1 MDIQSLLKLWPQYQ
15 TWLKQNNINESNV
28 QEKTKNL
35 INQIKQDPQKA
46 SQLNNILSSPELANV
61 AKSLNLSNEQI
72 QKIQNVF
79 NDSSNST
86 QTGNLTP
93 QQLEMIKKFK
103 R

>member
-1 MDIQSLLKLWPQYQ
+1 MDIQNLLKLWPQYQ
-15 TWLKQNNINESNV
+15 TWLKQNNINESNI

-46 SQLNNILSSPELANV
+46 NQLNSILSSPELANI

-79 NDSSNST
+79 NDSSST
-86 QTGNLTP
+86 SSGNLTP

>member
-1 MDIQSLLKLWPQYQ
+1 MDIQNLLKLWPQYQ
-15 TWLKQNNINESNV
+15 TWLKQNNINENNI
-28 QEKTKNL
+28 QEKTKSL

-46 SQLNNILSSPELANV
+46 NQLNSILSSPELANI

-79 NDSSNST
+79 NDSSST
-86 QTGNLTP
+86 SSGNLTP

>member
-28 QEKTKNL
+28 QEKTRNL

-46 SQLNNILSSPELANV
+46 NQLNSILSSPELANI
-61 AKSLNLSNEQI
+61 ANSLNLSNEQI

-79 NDSSNST
+79 NDNFNST
-86 QTGNLTP
+86 SNGNLTP

>member
-1 MDIQSLLKLWPQYQ
+1 MDIQNLLKLWPQYQ
-15 TWLKQNNINESNV
+15 TWLKQNNINENNI

-46 SQLNNILSSPELANV
+46 NQLNSILSSPELANI

-79 NDSSNST
+79 NDSSST
-86 QTGNLTP
+86 SSGNLTP

>member
-1 MDIQSLLKLWPQYQ
+1 MDIQNLLKLWPQYQ
-15 TWLKQNNINESNV
+15 TWLKQNNINESNI

-46 SQLNNILSSPELANV
+46 NQLNSILSSPELVNI

-79 NDSSNST
+79 NDNSSTSS
-86 QTGNLTP
+86 GNLTP

>member
-1 MDIQSLLKLWPQYQ
+1 MNIQNLLKLWPQYQ
-15 TWLKQNNINESNV
+15 TWLKQNNINENNI

-35 INQIKQDPQKA
+35 INQIRQDPQKA
-46 SQLNNILSSPELANV
+46 NQLNSILSSPELANI

-79 NDSSNST
+79 NDSSNTSS
-86 QTGNLTP
+86 GNLTP